1 MRLTQTISNN
11 NLQILGERYDFV
23 INADQ
28 PVGAYW
34 IQFRGLGECGI
45 RRVQQLAIL
54 RYYKGP
60 YTPFS
65 QAPTYDYGIPQGV
78 VSIVNNNKCV
88 TVKALNLSCFR
99 FKR

>member
-1 MRLTQTISNN
+1 MYYLKLIIKISLIIVN
-11 NLQILGERYDFV
+11 IFFTGERYDFV

-28 PVGAYW
+28 AVGAYW

-60 YTPFS
+60 YTPFT
-65 QAPTYDYGIPQGV
+65 QAPTYDFGIPQGV
-78 VSIVNNNKCV
+78 VSTIIKILAFV
-88 TVKALNLSCFR
+88 LG
-99 FKR
+99 